1 MRFWGLASVVWAV
14 LLTAGAERVRAA
26 SFSVVATE
34 QSWHRRARRQRQ
46 AARGILAVERA
57 RDALARHHGG
67 GMATRD
73 GNRNGNRD
81 VLRGPK
87 SPSWGCNCGE
97 LGNWAS
103 RVRCRGCGVDAPARI
118 RTAAQK
124 AEQAAK
130 ITPNGSIQPP
140 PRGAWAMGA
149 PGNGRVLQLEARN
162 KSLQAENKKLREA
175 SKGADAEAK
184 EPARAGDSMEVD
196 GDGVLDAAV
205 SRARVYL
212 KQLKDLPEA
221 VRGLL
226 AGGYEARLATAQ
238 AELEQANVAR
248 RAANPLKKQMDGA
261 ENHKARMAKKLEDA
275 KSALQEREAAREAI
289 NAQIVERVAAVA
301 EAEAANAKASAEV
314 AAVAAKYAS
323 ERTDPTRIVLDGE
336 DAPPGFVSIQFA
348 DGKWAE
354 REAVFAQQIAQLTA
368 LVAAQGEGSAAASE
382 GSPSVADE
390 DEDLEGDEAWSQVT
404 RDKRRKVLRKERDV
418 LASKVRSSLGKV
430 SSHASPFNESRR
442 IRK

>member
-1 MRFWGLASVVWAV
+1 MAPSRSAS
-14 LLTAGAERVRAA
+14 A
-26 SFSVVATE
+26 SGC
-34 QSWHRRARRQRQ
+34 SWHSRGREGQGRPCSSSRRRNGDARRESQWEPRC
-46 AARGILAVERA
+46 AARAQVTVLRLQLWGVGQLGVEGAVPWVRCGCTSAYPHGRAEGRTSSQDHTERIYPA
-57 RDALARHHGG
+57 T
-67 GMATRD
+67 ATR
-73 GNRNGNRD
+73 
-81 VLRGPK
+81 
-87 SPSWGCNCGE
+87 
-97 LGNWAS
+97 
-103 RVRCRGCGVDAPARI
+103 
-118 RTAAQK
+118 
-124 AEQAAK
+124 
-130 ITPNGSIQPP
+130 
-140 PRGAWAMGA
+140 AWAMGA

-205 SRARVYL
+205 SRARVHL